1 MAKFTY
7 TKEDGSKVNILPTAA
22 EVGAVPTT
30 EKGAANGVA
39 TLGSDGKVPS
49 AQLPAFVD
57 DVLEYNNLA
66 AFPATGEASK
76 IYIAK
81 DTNKTY
87 RWGGS
92 AYVVISDTIALGETA
107 GTAYEGSKGKAL
119 ADAIGTLSSLT
130 TSVKTSIVAAINALV
145 TLVGTKVDKVTGK
158 GLSTNDFT
166 DAYKSKLDGVDGSNV
181 FYATTATAIGTAAK
195 VVTGLPAAYVPAE
208 GDTLNLYMQ
217 LGNSVASPTL
227 SINSTAYPLQFR
239 DVALTGSANY
249 TIPAKQ
255 LISVVFRNNAW
266 QFTINPDWTDDNT
279 TTVSTVHLGGNVL
292 QAGAAVNRYKL
303 ALEGVD
309 GKFYEACTGDTNA
322 LTKPANTQTF
332 QLGGKILFYSGSA
345 AKAANGYFGSDGQQN
360 YYYSSANL
368 NYTFNGFAHCTGY
381 RPLYLKGKVQSGG
394 GFKLDAT
401 SATSWYTT
409 ELPTTADGFIY
420 IKVGAI
426 GANNATVFTLFGE
439 HPIFEFQNGHIRP
452 YCPIKLTLSGTN
464 LDITEE

>member
-1 MAKFTY
+1 MKFTY
-7 TKEDGSKVNILPTAA
+7 TKEDGTPVDILPTPA
-22 EVGAVPTT
+22 EIGAVPTT

-39 TLGSDGKVPS
+39 TLGTDGKIPS
-49 AQLPAFVD
+49 VQLPSYVD

-66 AFPATGEASK
+66 AFPASGEAGK

-92 AYVVISDTIALGETA
+92 AYAVISDTLAIGETA
-107 GTAYEGSKGKAL
+107 STAYAGDKGKAL
-119 ADAIGTLSSLT
+119 ADAIGGALT
-130 TSVKTSIVAAINALV
+130 TLTTGVKTSLIAAINWLV
-145 TLVGTKVDKVTGK
+145 TEVGKKQNTQTGK
-158 GLSTNDFT
+158 GLSTNDFSNE
-166 DAYKSKLDGVDGSNV
+166 YKSKLDGVDGSNV

-217 LGNSVASPTL
+217 AGNSVASPTV
-227 SINSTAYPLQFR
+227 SINGTAYPLQFR
-239 DVALTGSANY
+239 DAALTGSANY

-255 LISVVFRNNAW
+255 LISVVFRNNAF
-266 QFTINPDWTDDNT
+266 QFSINPDWSDDNT
-279 TTVSTVHLGGNVL
+279 TTQISLGGNVL
-292 QAGAAVNRYKL
+292 QAGAAVNKYKL

-322 LTKPANTQTF
+322 ATKTASTQTF
-332 QLGGKILFYSGSA
+332 RLGGNVLFYTGSS
-345 AKAANGYFGSDGQQN
+345 AKAANGYFGSDAQLS
-360 YYYSSANL
+360 YYYSNANL

-401 SATSWYTT
+401 TATSWYTT

-426 GANNATVFTLFGE
+426 SANNATVFTLFGE

-452 YCPIKLTLSGTN
+452 YSPIKLTLNGTN
-464 LDITEE
+464 LDIKEE